1 MKTNKWYAAGIFI
14 LILALSM
21 LKDEIT
27 PDYRNT
33 PAALFLSPEQL
44 SSTRIATLFTHT
56 FFWLK
61 ALVYSLCFITFPSL
75 LIHFA
80 FKQPSLTRFTFWLH
94 VVITVGLYIAI
105 FMQSTSLDHVL
116 VSKVNRYLHSPIITL
131 FLWAAFTITQLQS
144 KNESHY

>member
-1 MKTNKWYAAGIFI
+1 MKANKWYATGIFMI
-14 LILALSM
+14 LLALSM

-44 SSTRIATLFTHT
+44 TTTRIATLFTHT
-56 FFWLK
+56 FFWIK
-61 ALVYSLCFITFPSL
+61 AIGYSLCFIAFPSL

-80 FKQPSLTRFTFWLH
+80 FKQPNLTRFTLWLH
-94 VVITVGLYIAI
+94 FAITLGLYIAI
-105 FMQSTSLDHVL
+105 FTQSTSIDHVL

-144 KNESHY
+144 KNESHH